1 MVDIEVLRRT
11 SGLKD
16 LEPLDQVS
24 ERSFLALET
33 YKGPERGLW
42 ASGDTGRMLRVSNSW
57 EGAPK
62 EDPSPIPENG
72 CSGKHRPGAGEDMA
86 CPREGPAPGNK

>member
-1 MVDIEVLRRT
+1 M
-11 SGLKD
+11 
-16 LEPLDQVS
+16 
-24 ERSFLALET
+24 
-33 YKGPERGLW
+33 
-42 ASGDTGRMLRVSNSW
+42 SNSW